1 MDNSTVRMDRRSFLK
16 GSCKVTAGLA
26 LAFNFGCSIKKNIPL
41 KRPVFLVYATR
52 YGSTY
57 DTATWIR
64 NGIGSNVTMINL
76 EEANVKELV
85 AEDAL
90 LILGSG
96 IWTGGV
102 HAKLK
107 ELAKQESF
115 QPQQRVIG
123 SFVVCGTQG
132 DSAAG
137 RQRID
142 EYLSQIHE
150 PLGYAPQFSQH
161 FGGRIVV
168 DQLNAEDKAALT
180 QFYRTYKKE
189 ELQSWDRT
197 SPSAASA
204 FGETLEPVLAEF
216 AVKKVDL

>member
-1 MDNSTVRMDRRSFLK
+1 MNNSTVRIDRRAFLK

-26 LAFNFGCSIKKNIPL
+26 LAFNFGCSIRKNIPL
-41 KRPVFLVYATR
+41 EKTVSLVYATR

-64 NGIGSNVTMINL
+64 NGIGSNVNMIDLEAANL
-76 EEANVKELV
+76 KDIL

-96 IWTGGV
+96 IWIGGV

-107 ELAKQESF
+107 ELAKQESL
-115 QPQQRVIG
+115 QPQQRVVG

-132 DSAAG
+132 DSTEG
-137 RQRID
+137 RQLID
-142 EYLSQIHE
+142 GYLSQIHE
-150 PLGYAPQFSQH
+150 PLGYAPQVSKY

-180 QFYRTYKKE
+180 QFYRTYKKQ

-197 SPSAASA
+197 SPAAAFA
-204 FGETLEPVLAEF
+204 FGETLEPALF
-216 AVKKVDL
+216 LPDPG